1 MRWCNKAYMFYY
13 HHFNPQF
20 NPQFNPRTHMGC
32 DNVGT
37 FSSSDDGFIS
47 IHAPTW
53 GATRLDKRGSSSDKF
68 QSTHPH
74 GVRPAD
80 SVGISALTRFQSTH
94 PHGVRLGVDRHNPRI
109 IIISIHAPTW
119 GATALY
125 FDSKAQVFKFQS
137 THPHGVRPSCYF
149 LLSSSNNFNPR
160 THMGCDVYGLRYNRG
175 SGFNFNPRTHMGCDC
190 LRR

>member
-94 PHGVRLGVDRHNPRI
+94 PHGVRLSQRTPNARPRGI
-109 IIISIHAPTW
+109 
-119 GATALY
+119 
-125 FDSKAQVFKFQS
+125 FQS
-137 THPHGVRPSCYF
+137 THPHGVRPSWSYVMRPSLRISIHAPTWGATCGGRGRRRA
-149 LLSSSNNFNPR
+149 LLLISIHAPTWGATSVAIS
-160 THMGCDVYGLRYNRG
+160 
-175 SGFNFNPRTHMGCDC
+175 
-190 LRR
+190 

>member
-94 PHGVRLGVDRHNPRI
+94 PHGVRL
-109 IIISIHAPTW
+109 
-119 GATALY
+119 
-125 FDSKAQVFKFQS
+125 FAQVTIKDY
-137 THPHGVRPSCYF
+137 V
-149 LLSSSNNFNPR
+149 
-160 THMGCDVYGLRYNRG
+160 
-175 SGFNFNPRTHMGCDC
+175 FNFNPRTHMGCKVPKANNSARYSKRQMPLKCWVFDP
-190 LRR
+190 